1 MSSQSA
7 ERPDDDAVAALDDQ
21 PHRRFNALTG
31 EWVLVSAGR
40 TKRPWLGAE
49 EPEPP
54 EERPE
59 HDPDVFPGAHAVPH
73 ACDSA
78 RVI

>member
-1 MSSQSA
+1 MSHHA
-7 ERPDDDAVAALDDQ
+7 PGRPDDAAVAALDDQ
-21 PHRRFNALTG
+21 PHRRQNALTG

-59 HDPDVFPGAHAVPH
+59 FEEIDAAVEQF
-73 ACDSA
+73 
-78 RVI
+78 ILG